1 MLKKTWEQI
10 ADTPKKEVA
19 LQFACGVACGILIGL
34 LAVPFSK
41 GIVIGSYTIAII
53 GYRMNLYGNCRN
65 KTAKIMKNKEQIQL

>member
-10 ADTPKKEVA
+10 ANPSKKEVA
-19 LQFACGVACGILIGL
+19 LPFACGVACGILIGL
-34 LAVPFSK
+34 LAVPFS
-41 GIVIGSYTIAII
+41 ITTAII